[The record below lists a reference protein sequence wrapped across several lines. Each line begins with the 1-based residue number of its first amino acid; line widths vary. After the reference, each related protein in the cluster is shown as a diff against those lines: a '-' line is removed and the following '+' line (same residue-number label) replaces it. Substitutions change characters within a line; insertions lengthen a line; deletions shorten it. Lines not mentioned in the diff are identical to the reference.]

1 MCGGSSSGLARAGPS
16 RYAGTMF
23 DFALS
28 LVVLAAVALV
38 AGAIFLYRK
47 GKHKQAGLMVL
58 LAVIM
63 ALNVAIW
70 TIPTPGG
77 DSLANAAARASE

>member
-1 MCGGSSSGLARAGPS
+1 
-16 RYAGTMF
+16 MF
-23 DFALS
+23 DLAMS

-38 AGAIFLYRK
+38 AGAAYLFRK
-47 GKHKQAGLMVL
+47 GRRKQAGLMVL

-70 TIPTPGG
+70 TIPNADG
-77 DSLANAAARASE
+77 DTLANAAARPGE

>member
-1 MCGGSSSGLARAGPS
+1 
-16 RYAGTMF
+16 MF
-23 DFALS
+23 DIAMS

-38 AGAIFLYRK
+38 AGAVYLYRR
-47 GKHKQAGLMVL
+47 GRRKQAGLMVL

-70 TIPTPGG
+70 TVPTPDG
-77 DSLANAAARASE
+77 DSLADAAARASE